1 MGTRP
6 TYLSGVYFSVKFSTA
21 GQRKN
26 IVTALLSVQQLAIST
41 AQETLVESLS
51 FELHAHQALTI
62 LGETGS
68 GKSLLANA
76 IIGNLPAGLRSQG
89 KIALFGQY
97 QHQRTQAEREALWG
111 KQLAVLPQE
120 PWHAL
125 NPIMR
130 AGEQVAEVHRL
141 VMSNHAA

>member
-1 MGTRP
+1 M
-6 TYLSGVYFSVKFSTA
+6 
-21 GQRKN
+21 
-26 IVTALLSVQQLAIST
+26 TALLSVQQLAIST

-97 QHQRTQAEREALWG
+97 QHQQTQAEREALWG

-120 PWHAL
+120 LGMHSTQSCA
-125 NPIMR
+125 R
-130 AGEQVAEVHRL
+130 ANKWRRCIAW
-141 VMSNHAA
+141 